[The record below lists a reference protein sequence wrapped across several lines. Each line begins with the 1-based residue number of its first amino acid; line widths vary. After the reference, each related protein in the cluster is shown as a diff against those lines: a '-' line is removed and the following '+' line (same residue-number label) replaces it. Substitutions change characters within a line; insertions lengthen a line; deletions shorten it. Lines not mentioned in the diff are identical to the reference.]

1 MSTSSYPIQGL
12 SGKKKKTCFTPQKIG
27 KISVWLL
34 CRRWGGE
41 KDEEVRENGNTVV
54 CTSIFVLAVICCDR
68 ILIGYVQFRAPSSWW
83 SEAFGQDENTK
94 QVHPTNF
101 IHLELCVSSIN
112 HASFPIRVAPR
123 AAHLFFWH
131 IKVIVKHVR
140 PMPANTVLA
149 TCGANAIPHS
159 SQNMER
165 PKSKPD
171 TSESFSV
178 DGGGGSWCC
187 WTSGG
192 FPGGGGRWWNSI
204 WSAI

>member
-1 MSTSSYPIQGL
+1 METPWFAPQFL
-12 SGKKKKTCFTPQKIG
+12 S
-27 KISVWLL
+27 WL
-34 CRRWGGE
+34 
-41 KDEEVRENGNTVV
+41 
-54 CTSIFVLAVICCDR
+54 CCDR
-68 ILIGYVQFRAPSSWW
+68 IVIGYVRFRAPSSWW

-123 AAHLFFWH
+123 AAHLFFLH

-149 TCGANAIPHS
+149 QLVVLIPVPHS

-178 DGGGGSWCC
+178 DGGGGSWSC
-187 WTSGG
+187 
-192 FPGGGGRWWNSI
+192 
-204 WSAI
+204 